1 MAQPAQVIFNTPS
14 NDMCV
19 IDNSSAQTTTTLA
32 GPNNSSPIGFDTVN
46 PPTDPTGAQA
56 QGLNSFADTGN
67 CLLDLVNDQAR
78 RPFQDATF
86 PGNPVSLTNPTY
98 KTLTKVIQNS
108 FSGIQILFK
117 NPA

>member
-1 MAQPAQVIFNTPS
+1 MSQPAQVVFNTPS

-19 IDNSSAQTTTTLA
+19 IDNSAAQTTTTLA

>member
-1 MAQPAQVIFNTPS
+1 MA
-14 NDMCV
+14 V
-19 IDNSSAQTTTTLA
+19 IDNSPAQTTTTLA

-56 QGLNSFADTGN
+56 QGLNSFGDTGTV
-67 CLLDLVNDQAR
+67 LLDIGGNDQAR

-86 PGNPVSLTNPTY
+86 PGNPVSLTNPAY
-98 KTLTKVIQNS
+98 KTLTKVIQDNRQ
-108 FSGIQILFK
+108 GIQILFK